1 MAFIDLHT
9 HSRASD
15 GTSAPAELF
24 RLAAAVG
31 LAAVALTDH
40 DTTAGLAEFLA
51 AGAEDPACRAIPGVE
66 LSCRFAA
73 REIHVVGLFIDPA
86 DPDLAAF
93 LLRQRRAREDRNREM
108 LRRLA
113 VCGFPLSPEEPEFEV
128 PDRSNIGRP
137 HFASALRRRYGFGS
151 NQEVFDR
158 LLGHGRPGYV
168 PRRLGDPEQAIE
180 TLHRAG
186 GVAVWAHPVYRCRED
201 TAFLR
206 RVTKTLVKL
215 GLDGLE
221 GYYSLFGAPETE
233 RVTRVAE
240 EFGLALSGGSD
251 FHGENSPQIAL
262 GTGCGGLRVPAELL
276 AALEAR
282 RPRRQAP
289 QDPIRKG

>member
-1 MAFIDLHT
+1 MSFIDLHT

-15 GTSAPAELF
+15 GTATPAELF
-24 RLAAAVG
+24 RLAAAAG

-51 AGAEDPACRAIPGVE
+51 AGEENPGCRAIPGVE

-73 REIHVVGLFIDPA
+73 REIHIVGLFVDPA
-86 DPDLAAF
+86 NPDLAAF
-93 LLRQRRAREDRNREM
+93 LQRQRRAREDRNREM

-113 VCGFPLSPEEPEFEV
+113 KCGFPLSPEEPEFEV
-128 PDRSNIGRP
+128 PDRSNLGRP
-137 HFASALRRRYGFGS
+137 HFASALRRRYGFAS

-168 PRRLGDPEQAIE
+168 PRELGDPGRAIE
-180 TLHRAG
+180 VLHQAG
-186 GVAVWAHPVYRCRED
+186 GVAVWAHPVYRCRDD

-215 GLDGLE
+215 GLDALE
-221 GYYSLFGAPETE
+221 GYYSLFGPPETE
-233 RVTRVAE
+233 RVARVAA

-276 AALEAR
+276 PALEAR
-282 RPRRQAP
+282 RPRL
-289 QDPIRKG
+289 